1 MLLSHLKALC
11 ALNGVSGWEDQVR
24 DYLKVQAAP
33 HADTLREDGLGNLI
47 VTKRGRRS
55 GGPSLLL
62 AAHMDEVGL
71 MVTSVTDEGYLK
83 FDTVGGIDRR
93 VLLGKRVFVGP
104 ERIPGVVGLKA
115 YHLVSRTEE
124 KTVPKLEDLYID
136 IGAADRAQAELRVAL
151 GDYAAFDSRVD
162 MFGPGMI
169 KAKALDDRI
178 GCALLLTLLQEEL
191 PLDCTFAFTVQEE
204 VGTRGAFGVAFSV
217 QPQIALVVETTTAAD
232 LPGIDPHKQVCAPG
246 KGPVVPFMD
255 GGSVSD
261 RGLFD
266 LLRSLARTN
275 NIPWQTK
282 HYIAGGN
289 DASAIQ
295 RSRDGVRTVTL
306 SAAVRYLHA
315 PASVACVEDLE
326 HMLKLTRLFLQ
337 AVADGA
343 ADGRND

>member
-1 MLLSHLKALC
+1 MLNQLKQLC
-11 ALNGVSGWEDQVR
+11 ALNGVSSWEDEVR
-24 DYLKVQAAP
+24 DYLKAQAAP
-33 HADTLREDGLGNLI
+33 HADTLRIDSMGNLI
-47 VTKRGRRS
+47 VTKKGRRS
-55 GGPSLLL
+55 DGPSLLL

-104 ERIPGVVGLKA
+104 NRISGVVGLKA
-115 YHLVSRTEE
+115 YHLVSRSEE
-124 KTVPKLEDLYID
+124 KTVPKIEEFYID
-136 IGAADRAQAELRVAL
+136 IGAESREEAEARVAL
-151 GDYAAFDSRVD
+151 GDYAAFDGRVD
-162 MFGPGMI
+162 ELGAGMI

-178 GCALLLTLLQEEL
+178 GCALLLNLLREEL

-204 VGTRGAFGVAFSV
+204 VGTRGAFGAAFSV
-217 QPQIALVVETTTAAD
+217 RPQIALVVETTTAAD
-232 LPGIDPHKQVCAPG
+232 LPGVDPHRQVCAPG
-246 KGPVVPFMD
+246 RGPVIPFMD

-266 LLRSLARTN
+266 LLRSLARDN
-275 NIPWQTK
+275 HIPWQTK

-295 RSRDGVRTVTL
+295 RSRDGVRTATL

-326 HMLKLTRLFLQ
+326 NMLKLTRLFLQ